1 MSHALSEGKYP
12 KPPEGP
18 AVLTACREDFRRF
31 REQNGNVL
39 LEHLSTLITDLEN
52 RGLDPAV
59 YKIQKESLEEVK
71 ALVAK
76 GQERTAFSLFTRTF
90 PYCMPHRSI
99 L

>member
-52 RGLDPAV
+52 RGLDPVV
-59 YKIQKESLEEVK
+59 YKTQKERLEEVK
-71 ALVAK
+71 ALIAK
-76 GQERTAFSLFTRTF
+76 GQERPAFSLFTRTF

>member
-1 MSHALSEGKYP
+1 MSHAISEGKYP

-18 AVLTACREDFRRF
+18 AVLAACREDFRRF
-31 REQNGNVL
+31 KEQNGNVL

-52 RGLDPAV
+52 RGIDPAI
-59 YKIQKESLEEVK
+59 YKIQKESLEEIRN
-71 ALVAK
+71 LVGK